1 MSDFNVQGQLNGGM
15 LRDERSNLMLK
26 QRIRILICFLV
37 VIFMTGCARNRVK
50 NQNEKRDKFQSD
62 YIELFLAR
70 PVKMEEG
77 YFQPVDGMIYYTD
90 YETKVSVPICNKPE
104 CRHLSEAED
113 ANTTCDAANR
123 DVCMVFP
130 YKGRLLKIVGD
141 KDGYTLLAS
150 ELDGSN
156 EKEVQNV
163 TTDNRMIHEAVI
175 VKNNMYYTYSK
186 MAEMN
191 EGFEE
196 SVIKRDFGITR
207 LNLDTME
214 TENIYEDKDVDM
226 LMMLG
231 GTSKFQIFSAIR
243 ESGVEY
249 SLFDYQTGK
258 FQKLSIQ
265 GDGSTKV
272 AVDEKGK
279 YFYYK
284 TKDGKEIR
292 KYSIDSQ
299 EDITVVSTEEVEAVT
314 GNAADILYM
323 KAGFEEG
330 VVFCSDPGYQML
342 WKEKGKE
349 LQILSLSEQLPIEDA
364 TFNTVLSLT
373 KEGMFFTFQK
383 ENEELRGDWI
393 TWGGYISRQDLLEG
407 SKKADIILYPK
418 VSSMGNIVDK
428 DGNVIGTESG
438 EKYD

>member
-1 MSDFNVQGQLNGGM
+1 
-15 LRDERSNLMLK
+15 MLK
-26 QRIRILICFLV
+26 YKWGILCFLF
-37 VIFMTGCARNRVK
+37 ISITLAGCSGK
-50 NQNEKRDKFQSD
+50 NPGKDEKSEKFQSD
-62 YIELFLAR
+62 YMELFLAQ

-77 YFQPVDGMIYYTD
+77 YFEIVDGLSYYTD
-90 YETKVSVPICNKPE
+90 YETKMSVPICNEPE

-113 ANTTCDAANR
+113 TNTTCDAANG
-123 DVCMVFP
+123 DASMVFP
-130 YKGRLLKIVGD
+130 HKGQLLKIVVD
-141 KDGYTLLAS
+141 KDGDYTILAS

-156 EKEVQNV
+156 EKEVGNV

-196 SVIKRDFGITR
+196 SAIKRDFGITR

-214 TENIYEDKDVDM
+214 TEDIYEDKDVE
-226 LMMLG
+226 L
-231 GTSKFQIFSAIR
+231 Q
-243 ESGVEY
+243 
-249 SLFDYQTGK
+249 
-258 FQKLSIQ
+258 
-265 GDGSTKV
+265 
-272 AVDEKGK
+272 
-279 YFYYK
+279 
-284 TKDGKEIR
+284 DGKEIR
-292 KYSIDSQ
+292 QYSIDSQ

-330 VVFCSDPGYQML
+330 VVFCSDPGYQIL

-349 LQILSLSEQLPIEDA
+349 LQILSLSEQLPIEAA

-383 ENEELRGDWI
+383 ENEKLRGDWI

-418 VSSMGNIVDK
+418 VSSMGNLVDK
-428 DGNVIGTESG
+428 DGNVIGTSE
-438 EKYD
+438 

>member
-1 MSDFNVQGQLNGGM
+1 
-15 LRDERSNLMLK
+15 MLK
-26 QRIRILICFLV
+26 YKWGILCFLF
-37 VIFMTGCARNRVK
+37 ISITLAGCSGK
-50 NQNEKRDKFQSD
+50 NPGKDEKSEKFQSD
-62 YIELFLAR
+62 YMELFLAQ

-77 YFQPVDGMIYYTD
+77 YFEIVDGLSYYTD
-90 YETKVSVPICNKPE
+90 YETKMSVPICNEPE

-113 ANTTCDAANR
+113 TNTTCDAANG
-123 DVCMVFP
+123 DASMVFP
-130 YKGRLLKIVGD
+130 HKGRLLKIVVD
-141 KDGYTLLAS
+141 KDGDYTILAS

-156 EKEVQNV
+156 EKEVGNV

-196 SVIKRDFGITR
+196 SAIKRDFGITR

-214 TENIYEDKDVDM
+214 TEDIYEDKDVEP

-231 GTSKFQIFSAIR
+231 GTSKFQMFSAIR
-243 ESGVEY
+243 ESGVGY

-265 GDGSTKV
+265 GDGVTKV

-279 YFYYK
+279 YFYYR

-292 KYSIDSQ
+292 QYSIDSQ

-323 KAGFEEG
+323 KCDWNFGIIGGKYG
-330 VVFCSDPGYQML
+330 VCKIRV
-342 WKEKGKE
+342 EK
-349 LQILSLSEQLPIEDA
+349 IC
-364 TFNTVLSLT
+364 
-373 KEGMFFTFQK
+373 
-383 ENEELRGDWI
+383 
-393 TWGGYISRQDLLEG
+393 
-407 SKKADIILYPK
+407 
-418 VSSMGNIVDK
+418 
-428 DGNVIGTESG
+428 
-438 EKYD
+438 